1 MGAGLGVVVAASA
14 IVSGPAAW
22 QSRRVIRVLD
32 SADLPLGRPRC
43 VQAHGCRIALVRTEA
58 GVFALD
64 DACPH
69 RGGPLSEGDVED
81 GALAC
86 PIHGWAFEL
95 STGQMR
101 GTSGV
106 RVGTYPVEEVDGEV
120 RVGPRRA

>member
-22 QSRRVIRVLD
+22 QSPRVIRVLD

-95 STGQMR
+95 SSGQMR

-106 RVGTYPVEEVDGEV
+106 RGGTYPVEEVDGEV